1 MLLSKVFDNTSKE
14 IGDTLV
20 VDTCPVT
27 ATDETQM
34 ITPVIAAAA
43 QVGIMYLVWQYVN
56 FFLNL

>member
-1 MLLSKVFDNTSKE
+1 MLLSKVFDNTSKK
-14 IGDTLV
+14 IGYTLV

-43 QVGIMYLVWQYVN
+43 QVGIMHLV
-56 FFLNL
+56 